1 MYKLFLKKHAVRPR
15 SRNVSSN
22 IVRWICD
29 LRAWLEDIPFTGNV
43 SLYDHTQ
50 FFSNGHRTSPPPP
63 APSVEVA
70 ETEEMLTFRVA
81 CGAFRWD
88 GLSR

>member
-29 LRAWLEDIPFTGNV
+29 LRAWLEDILFTGNV

-63 APSVEVA
+63 CPKCRSSRNGGNVDVPSSLRCISLGWVK
-70 ETEEMLTFRVA
+70 
-81 CGAFRWD
+81 
-88 GLSR
+88 